1 MEQIIEKLENINKEV
16 ATILQEVKLNKDAT
30 YNIEEIE
37 YLAEDITQ
45 TLFLIT
51 QNIKGA
57 YRGKN
62 D

>member
-57 YRGKN
+57 YG
-62 D
+62 

>member
-1 MEQIIEKLENINKEV
+1 MEQIIKKLENINKEV

-51 QNIKGA
+51 QNIKWA
-57 YRGKN
+57 YGGKN

>member
-1 MEQIIEKLENINKEV
+1 MEEIVEKLENINKEV
-16 ATILQEVKLNKDAT
+16 ATILQEVKFNKNST

-37 YLAEDITQ
+37 NLAEEITQ
-45 TLFLIT
+45 ILFLIT

-57 YRGKN
+57 YGGKN